1 MDINSF
7 YLLGFNRTE
16 VKLYLSLMEQGKCAA
31 QFLAQK
37 TKLPRS
43 TVYSSL
49 DSLAA
54 KGLVKKEEKKGS
66 TFFAVQDPSSIQS
79 LVGLEKEKINKK
91 EEIANSL
98 VDQLRP
104 LFKNKNYSVP
114 KLEFIEGKRKVE
126 KFLYDMLPVWR
137 DSILKY
143 EPVSTWGYQDHSFV
157 GVYQNWIKDCWRVL
171 HQEAKIQGQILSNIS
186 ETESKLSGQIPRRE
200 VRVLD
205 PSIEFSSS
213 IWIMGDFI
221 IMIMTRNEPYYAF
234 QLHDS
239 VFAGNL
245 REVFQHLYSRGQI
258 IDTECQ

>member
-1 MDINSF
+1 
-7 YLLGFNRTE
+7 
-16 VKLYLSLMEQGKCAA
+16 
-31 QFLAQK
+31 
-37 TKLPRS
+37 
-43 TVYSSL
+43 
-49 DSLAA
+49 
-54 KGLVKKEEKKGS
+54 
-66 TFFAVQDPSSIQS
+66 
-79 LVGLEKEKINKK
+79 
-91 EEIANSL
+91 
-98 VDQLRP
+98 
-104 LFKNKNYSVP
+104 
-114 KLEFIEGKRKVE
+114 
-126 KFLYDMLPVWR
+126 
-137 DSILKY
+137 
-143 EPVSTWGYQDHSFV
+143 
-157 GVYQNWIKDCWRVL
+157 VL